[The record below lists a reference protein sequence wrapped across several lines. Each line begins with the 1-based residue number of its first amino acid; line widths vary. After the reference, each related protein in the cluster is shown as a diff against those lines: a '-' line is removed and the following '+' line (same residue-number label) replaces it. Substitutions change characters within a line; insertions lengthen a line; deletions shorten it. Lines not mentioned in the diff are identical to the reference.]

1 MDKVILYKSRRSNEP
16 IVFDASTDEKKEE
29 AYRQLFG
36 IIDEHEAAFHFS
48 TRSQEEKL
56 ERLQDPE
63 VEYENSVMVE
73 TQREG
78 YVEKLPKDKWN
89 KRIEHAKDRIEAA
102 EKKQQIYESAKG
114 GNIDSIRK
122 LLDIMKG
129 QPYVDFHELE
139 IQN

>member
-16 IVFDASTDEKKEE
+16 IVFDASTSEKKEE
-29 AYRQLFG
+29 AHRQLFG
-36 IIDEHEAAFHFS
+36 IIDEHEVAFHFS
-48 TRSQEEKL
+48 TRRQEEKL
-56 ERLQDPE
+56 ERLENPE
-63 VEYENSVMVE
+63 IKYEDSVMIE

-78 YVEKLPKDKWN
+78 YVEKLPKNKWN
-89 KRIEHAKDRIEAA
+89 RRIERAKDKMIV
-102 EKKQQIYESAKG
+102 KKGRQLIYESAKE
-114 GNIDSIRK
+114 GNINSIRK